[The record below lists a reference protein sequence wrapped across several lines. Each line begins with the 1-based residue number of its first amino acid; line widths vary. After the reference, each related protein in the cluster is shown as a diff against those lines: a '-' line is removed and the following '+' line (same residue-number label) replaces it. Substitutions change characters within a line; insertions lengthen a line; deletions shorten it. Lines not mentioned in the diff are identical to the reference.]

1 LSAKLIRQPDQLALV
16 GAPTSAGAAG
26 VGVERAPAALRAARI
41 VERLQEVGYQVT
53 DAGDLPEQIFQP
65 DAENPRAR
73 NLKGILAELD
83 VLKPRIEQ
91 MAKAHAFPVV
101 LGGDATIVLAL
112 AAGLR
117 RQAPSLGLVH
127 LGRYA
132 DLHTPQRTEDGLVE
146 PMIVSHLVGQ
156 GAAEMVRFWK
166 DPPVVREPDVALFG
180 LGALDAI
187 DEQRLTR
194 LAVRRFPLARIR
206 KMGARA
212 AAETVL
218 ERLRGEK
225 RDFVV
230 HLSMDVVSREEFP
243 AADRGEPGGMSL
255 AEVAE
260 ALNCFAEQEKFA
272 GLSIS
277 GYNPALEAEGRC
289 AEIIVDL
296 VVKTMAVR
304 HTALIHPQPEEE
316 EAEAAEAAEATAA
329 GAEAA
334 AAGEEKAETKEA
346 AAVEATPA
354 PQEAEAP
361 AEAAPAPEKEPE
373 TPAESPAPAEAE
385 AAAGGEA
392 AAETSTAPEATEKTS
407 EMEAA
412 GDAEAAG
419 AESSQNSP
427 AAAPSEAESGRT

>member
-26 VGVERAPAALRAARI
+26 VGVERAPAALRAVGI

-53 DAGDLPEQIFQP
+53 DTGDLPEQVFQP
-65 DAENPRAR
+65 DPENPRAR

-132 DLHTPQRTEDGLVE
+132 GLHTPQRTEDGLVE

-187 DEQRLTR
+187 DEQRLAR

-206 KMGARA
+206 KMGVRA
-212 AAETVL
+212 AAEMVL

-243 AADRGEPGGMSL
+243 AADRGEPGGLSL
-255 AEVAE
+255 AEVTE

-277 GYNPALEAEGRC
+277 GYNPALDAEGRC

-304 HTALIHPQPEEE
+304 HTALIHPEPE
-316 EAEAAEAAEATAA
+316 EAEAAEAPEATAA
-329 GAEAA
+329 AADAA
-334 AAGEEKAETKEA
+334 AAGEETAEPKEA

-354 PQEAEAP
+354 PKEAEAP
-361 AEAAPAPEKEPE
+361 AEAAPAAEEEQE
-373 TPAESPAPAEAE
+373 TPAEASAPAEAE
-385 AAAGGEA
+385 TAAGGEA
-392 AAETSTAPEATEKTS
+392 AAETPATAEATEKTS
-407 EMEAA
+407 ETEPA
-412 GDAEAAG
+412 GEPEAAG
-419 AESSQNSP
+419 AESSEDSP
-427 AAAPSEAESGRT
+427 AVAPSETESGRA